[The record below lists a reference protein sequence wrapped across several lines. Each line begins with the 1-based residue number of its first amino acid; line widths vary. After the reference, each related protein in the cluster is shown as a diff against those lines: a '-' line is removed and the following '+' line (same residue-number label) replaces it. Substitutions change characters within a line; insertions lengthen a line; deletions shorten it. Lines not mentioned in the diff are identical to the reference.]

1 MSDAKNQ
8 ITQTLGSEMDQHV
21 RQMTDEDAS
30 RLASILAKPT
40 VNGRINRMR
49 APYGATLYTTYGS
62 ISLDHRLN
70 HIEHVY
76 VNGQRFTTKENGLDA
91 IEKATGSED
100 DVRDVL
106 GEAVGRQRRG
116 RKIRSRAAAQDIPF
130 DVIQNQAYEDLER
143 SNLTYDSIFSDLG
156 GLMNGRN
163 VDVSDI
169 VDELFSNRV
178 DESDIAHFLAYDS
191 TFKHD
196 ILSQVYGLNVG
207 SVESDYNFVKRN
219 PDDSFI
225 GQLLTRLNVD
235 EADYDEDAGVLR
247 IGDREI
253 TNLPKVDERGVFS
266 NSNGETK
273 YIPHYSGYFVSGEGT
288 RAERLRV
295 SDPVANALDA
305 VALQYEL
312 TEGDIKFKTLLTVT
326 RNLPDFDS
334 HTYGDEILHTL
345 KNKVVIDKSY
355 DKTNSLLADYEG
367 KTDNLGAVALTML
380 DDDAKGLIDPTG
392 TSNGA
397 NLGTTMYLADGVQVN
412 ADGSLVKSDQLYS
425 KVGKILQQYDVNK
438 DNFNRNQMSFNAFLT
453 STDVQEITVAYAE
466 FAMWNSEDAGVMIKS
481 GAENSF
487 STPTYEGDKLMD
499 MHGNK
504 GVISLIV
511 DPDMSNEEAEAQ
523 RLTGPVEFARNNPH
537 VDLILSPISI
547 ASRLNMGVV
556 NEGLKGEK
564 SDLTLADGTVIK
576 DGATNMLYMSL
587 PQTSEKKSKNYAVEG
602 NGRRYSTLLRCA
614 LSSKVGD
621 DLYAEALID
630 PEVRNENIENAV
642 RTFERLGVSF
652 DDPQKLIRDGNVQT
666 FVDAPVEVDKDDLN
680 LLTASVVREQLNR
693 KMEDGR
699 LNINLGEMSVTS
711 PLTGLPIQDS
721 FGENVLPI
729 AVDKG
734 GHIPY
739 RYMDVFEAIS
749 LGNHEKLEQAY
760 ARASAIDYSALA
772 RKDNLLKNVNTM
784 VFTESAH
791 TDVLTPDPR
800 LKLNEVRVDMED
812 DRVIIHRDPA
822 IRSGNVMSVD
832 NVRNGPKNVV
842 QVNPLIE
849 EPMNADNDGDS
860 LGVVGYSNVR
870 LSDAKKEEF
879 YNKSSVVEQ
888 LNHYGGVY
896 LSTGSHLDACV
907 KASGIDI
914 SDLTFADGK
923 SNEEAAEIAN
933 DIMAQIVDSPHSYGA
948 YALSFENEKTVT
960 AGLVRLAEDGI
971 KGDKDA
977 IKRVMVEGYTPDEN
991 RAILKALIA
1000 KSEWT
1005 GLAGAT
1011 TNTLVASLDGE
1022 KFDPE
1027 LTRVSMDM
1035 THAITQSVL
1044 QMKKNADKLPEIDQ
1058 NIKTMKTVMSGK
1070 YTHEESREILKE
1082 VTAGLIDESAVD
1094 EFVDRVSAK
1103 SHGDKFGYGVINHTD
1118 TTTMKLAYSTGSTLG
1133 KALIDMGEDIELA
1146 ER

>member
-21 RQMTDEDAS
+21 RQMTDEDAD

-40 VNGRINRMR
+40 VNGRINRTR

-62 ISLDHRLN
+62 ISLDHNLN
-70 HIEHVY
+70 RIEHVY
-76 VNGQRFTTKENGLDA
+76 VNGQRFNTKENGLDA
-91 IEKATGSED
+91 IEKATGTED
-100 DVRDVL
+100 EIKDVL

-116 RKIRSRAAAQDIPF
+116 RKVRSRGAAQDIPF
-130 DVIQNQAYEDLER
+130 DVIQEQAFEDLDK

-156 GLMNGRN
+156 GLMSGRN

-178 DESDIAHFLAYDS
+178 DEQDIAHFLAYDS
-191 TFKHD
+191 TYKHD

-207 SVESDYNFVKRN
+207 SVESDYNFVKQGQ
-219 PDDSFI
+219 DDSFV
-225 GQLLTRLNVD
+225 GQLLTRLGVE
-235 EADYDEDAGVLR
+235 EADYDADAGIVK

-253 TNLPKVDERGVFS
+253 TNLPKVDENGVFS
-266 NSNGETK
+266 NGKAS
-273 YIPHYSGYFVSGEGT
+273 YIPHYSGYFVAGEGT

-295 SDPVANALDA
+295 SDPVQNALDA
-305 VALQYEL
+305 VALQYEV
-312 TEGDIKFKTLLTVT
+312 TGGDIKFKTLLTVT
-326 RNLPDFDS
+326 RNLPDFDA
-334 HTYGDEILHTL
+334 HTYGEEILHTL
-345 KNKVVIDKSY
+345 KNKVVFDKSY

-367 KTDNLGAVALTML
+367 KTDSLGAVALTML
-380 DDDAKGLIDPTG
+380 DDDAEGLIDPTG

-397 NLGTTMYLADGVQVN
+397 NLGTTVYLADGVQVN
-412 ADGSLVKSDQLYS
+412 ADGSLVKSDQKYS
-425 KVGKILQQYDVNK
+425 KVGQILQQYDVDK

-453 STDVQEITVAYAE
+453 STDVQEINVAYAE
-466 FAMWNSEDAGVMIKS
+466 FAMWNSEDAGVMTKS

-487 STPTYEGDKLMD
+487 RTQTHEGDKLMD
-499 MHGNK
+499 SHGNK

-511 DPDMSNEEAEAQ
+511 DPDMSDEEAAEQ

-556 NEGLKGEK
+556 QEGLKGDK

-576 DGATNMLYMSL
+576 DGVTKMLYMSL
-587 PQTSEKKSKNYAVEG
+587 PQTSEKKSKDYAIEG
-602 NGRRYSTLLRCA
+602 SGRRYSTLLRHA

-621 DLYAEALID
+621 DVYEKALID
-630 PEVRNENIENAV
+630 PEVRNQNIDKV
-642 RTFERLGVSF
+642 VKTFERLGVSF
-652 DDPQKLIRDGNVQT
+652 DDPQKLIKDGNVQT
-666 FVDAPVEVDKDDLN
+666 FVDAPVEVDKEDLN
-680 LLTASVVREQLNR
+680 MLTPSVVREQLNR

-699 LNINLGEMSVTS
+699 LNINLGDMSVTS

-729 AVDKG
+729 AVDDG

-784 VFTESAH
+784 VFKESAH
-791 TDVLTPDPR
+791 TDVLAPDPR
-800 LKLNEVRVDMED
+800 LKINEVRVDMDD

-832 NVRNGPKNVV
+832 NVKNGPKNVIL
-842 QVNPLIE
+842 VNPLIE

-870 LSDAKKEEF
+870 LTDEEKEQF
-879 YNKSSVVEQ
+879 YNKSSVIEQ

-907 KASGIDI
+907 KASNIDT
-914 SDLTFADGK
+914 SDLTFVDGK
-923 SNEEAAEIAN
+923 SNEELADVAN
-933 DIMAQIVDSPHSYGA
+933 DIMAQIVDSPQSYGA
-948 YALSFENEKTVT
+948 YALSFENEEAVKS
-960 AGLVRLAEDGI
+960 GLIRLAEEGI
-971 KGDKDA
+971 KGDKEA
-977 IKRVMVEGYTPDEN
+977 IAHVMDHGYTPDEN
-991 RAILKALIA
+991 RAILKALVA
-1000 KSEWT
+1000 KAEWT
-1005 GLAGAT
+1005 GLAGDT
-1011 TNTLVASLDGE
+1011 TNKLVASLDGE
-1022 KFDPE
+1022 NFDPE

-1044 QMKKNADKLPEIDQ
+1044 QMKKNADKLPEIDK

-1094 EFVDRVSAK
+1094 EFVDRVSEK
-1103 SHGDKFGYGVINHTD
+1103 SHGEKFGYGVINHTD
-1118 TTTMKLAYSTGSTLG
+1118 TTTMKLAYSTGSSLG
-1133 KALIDMGEDIELA
+1133 KALTDMGETLELS
-1146 ER
+1146 EQ